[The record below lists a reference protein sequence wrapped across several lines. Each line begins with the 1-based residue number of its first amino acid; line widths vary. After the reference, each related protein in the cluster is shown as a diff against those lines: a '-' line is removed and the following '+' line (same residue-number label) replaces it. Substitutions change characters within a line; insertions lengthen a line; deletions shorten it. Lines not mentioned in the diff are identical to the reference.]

1 MIINISGSG
10 EGKTNIKIIRVVA
23 SKTQQLTLPYTVT
36 LGFKPT
42 WITSSGYQNTSGGG
56 RTSGEINQNNN
67 RTFNNSSSSSAG
79 PNIYEP
85 YAITNIT
92 EDGFQ
97 FIKNPTFSSSSYTS
111 FYGNMVVTAGDEKTV
126 EISNLP

>member
-1 MIINISGSG
+1 MIINISGG
-10 EGKTNIKIIRVVA
+10 EEGKANIKIIRVVA
-23 SKTQQLTLPYTVT
+23 SNTQQLTLPYTVT

-56 RTSGEINQNNN
+56 RTCGEINQNNS
-67 RTFNNSSSSSAG
+67 RTFNNSSSSSN
-79 PNIYEP
+79 PSIYEP
-85 YAITNIT
+85 YVITNII

-111 FYGNMVVTAGDEKTV
+111 FYGSMVVTAGDEKTV

>member
-10 EGKTNIKIIRVVA
+10 EGKTNIKIIRIVA
-23 SKTQQLTLPYTVT
+23 SNTQQLTLPYTVT

-56 RTSGEINQNNN
+56 RSFGEINQNNN
-67 RTFNNSSSSSAG
+67 RTFNNSGGSPS

-111 FYGNMVVTAGDEKTV
+111 FYGSMVVTAGDEKTV
-126 EISNLP
+126 EISMLP

>member
-1 MIINISGSG
+1 MIINISGGG
-10 EGKTNIKIIRVVA
+10 EGKTNIKIITIVA
-23 SKTQQLTLPYTVT
+23 SNTQQLTLPYTVT

-42 WITSSGYQNTSGGG
+42 WITSSGYQNTSSGG
-56 RTSGEINQNNN
+56 RTSGEINQNNS
-67 RTFNNSSSSSAG
+67 RMFNNSGSSN
-79 PNIYEP
+79 PYIYEP

-111 FYGNMVVTAGDEKTV
+111 FYGSMVITAGDGKIA
-126 EISNLP
+126 EISELP

>member
-10 EGKTNIKIIRVVA
+10 KGKTNIKIIRIVA
-23 SKTQQLTLPYTVT
+23 SNTQQLTLPYTVT

-56 RTSGEINQNNN
+56 RSFGEVNQNNS
-67 RTFNNSSSSSAG
+67 RTFNNSNSSN
-79 PNIYEP
+79 PNMYEP
-85 YAITNIT
+85 YVITNIT

-111 FYGNMVVTAGDEKTV
+111 FYGSMVVTAGDEKTV

>member
-1 MIINISGSG
+1 MIINISGGG
-10 EGKTNIKIIRVVA
+10 EGKANIKIIRIVA
-23 SKTQQLTLPYTVT
+23 SNTQQLTLPYTVT

-56 RTSGEINQNNN
+56 RSFGEINQNNN
-67 RTFNNSSSSSAG
+67 RTFNNGTSSSN
-79 PNIYEP
+79 PIIYEP
-85 YAITNIT
+85 HVITNIT

-111 FYGNMVVTAGDEKTV
+111 FYGSMVVTAGDEKTV

>member
-10 EGKTNIKIIRVVA
+10 EEKANIKIIRIVA
-23 SKTQQLTLPYTVT
+23 SNTQQLTLPYTVI

-56 RTSGEINQNNN
+56 RTSGEINQNNS
-67 RTFNNSSSSSAG
+67 RTFNNSSSSSN
-79 PNIYEP
+79 PSIYEP
-85 YAITNIT
+85 YVITNII

-111 FYGNMVVTAGDEKTV
+111 FYGSMVVTAGDEKTV

>member
-10 EGKTNIKIIRVVA
+10 EGKMNIKIIRIVA
-23 SKTQQLTLPYTVT
+23 SNTQQLTLPYTVT

-56 RTSGEINQNNN
+56 RSFGEINQNNN
-67 RTFNNSSSSSAG
+67 RTFNNSGGSPS

-85 YAITNIT
+85 YVITNII

-111 FYGNMVVTAGDEKTV
+111 FYGSMVVTAGDEKTV
-126 EISNLP
+126 EISMLP

>member
-10 EGKTNIKIIRVVA
+10 EGKTNIKIIRIVA
-23 SKTQQLTLPYTVT
+23 SNTQQLTLPYTVT

-42 WITSSGYQNTSGGG
+42 WITSSGYQSTSGGG
-56 RTSGEINQNNN
+56 RSFGEINQNNN
-67 RTFNNSSSSSAG
+67 RTFNNSGSSN

-85 YAITNIT
+85 YVITNIT

>member
-10 EGKTNIKIIRVVA
+10 EGKTNIKIIRIVA
-23 SKTQQLTLPYTVT
+23 SNTQQLTLPYTVT

-42 WITSSGYQNTSGGG
+42 WITSSGYQNTSGGS

-67 RTFNNSSSSSAG
+67 RTFNNSSSSSS

-97 FIKNPTFSSSSYTS
+97 FIKNPTFSSYSYTS

>member
-1 MIINISGSG
+1 MIINISGGG
-10 EGKTNIKIIRVVA
+10 EGKTNIKIITVVA
-23 SKTQQLTLPYTVT
+23 SNTQQLILPYTVT

-42 WITSSGYQNTSGGG
+42 WITSSGYQATSNGS
-56 RTSGEINQNNN
+56 RSFGEINQNNS
-67 RTFNNSSSSSAG
+67 RTFNNSYSSSS
-79 PNIYEP
+79 NLYVYEP
-85 YAITNIT
+85 YVITNIT

-111 FYGNMVVTAGDEKTV
+111 FYGNMVITAGDEKTV

>member
-1 MIINISGSG
+1 MIINISGGG
-10 EGKTNIKIIRVVA
+10 EGKANIKIIMIEA
-23 SKTQQLTLPYTVT
+23 YSNQQLTLPYTVT

-56 RTSGEINQNNN
+56 HSSGEINQNNS
-67 RTFNNSSSSSAG
+67 RTFNNSGYSN
-79 PNIYEP
+79 PHIYEP

-111 FYGNMVVTAGDEKTV
+111 FYGNMIITAGNEKTV

>member
-1 MIINISGSG
+1 MIINISGGG
-10 EGKTNIKIIRVVA
+10 EGKTNIKIIMIAA

-42 WITSSGYQNTSGGG
+42 WITSSGYQNTSGGS
-56 RTSGEINQNNN
+56 RTSGEINQNNS
-67 RTFNNSSSSSAG
+67 RTFNNIG
-79 PNIYEP
+79 GYPNPNMYEP

-111 FYGNMVVTAGDEKTV
+111 FYGSMVVTAGDEKTV

>member
-1 MIINISGSG
+1 MIININGG
-10 EGKTNIKIIRVVA
+10 GGKKTNTKIIRIA
-23 SKTQQLTLPYTVT
+23 TSNTNQLTLPYTVT

-56 RTSGEINQNNN
+56 RSFGEINQNNS
-67 RTFNNSSSSSAG
+67 RTFNNNSDSSN
-79 PNIYEP
+79 PYIYEP
-85 YAITNIT
+85 YVITNIT

-126 EISNLP
+126 EISKLP

>member
-1 MIINISGSG
+1 MIINISGGG
-10 EGKTNIKIIRVVA
+10 EGKTNIKIIRIVA
-23 SKTQQLTLPYTVT
+23 SNTQQLTLPYTVT

-56 RTSGEINQNNN
+56 HTSGEINQNNS
-67 RTFNNSSSSSAG
+67 RTFNNSSSSSN
-79 PNIYEP
+79 PYIYEP

-111 FYGNMVVTAGDEKTV
+111 FYGNMIITAGDEKTV

>member
-1 MIINISGSG
+1 MIINISDSG
-10 EGKTNIKIIRVVA
+10 KGKTNVKIIRIAA

-67 RTFNNSSSSSAG
+67 RTFSNNSSSSE
-79 PNIYEP
+79 PVVYEP
-85 YAITNIT
+85 YVITNII

-97 FIKNPTFSSSSYTS
+97 FIKNPIFSSYSYTS